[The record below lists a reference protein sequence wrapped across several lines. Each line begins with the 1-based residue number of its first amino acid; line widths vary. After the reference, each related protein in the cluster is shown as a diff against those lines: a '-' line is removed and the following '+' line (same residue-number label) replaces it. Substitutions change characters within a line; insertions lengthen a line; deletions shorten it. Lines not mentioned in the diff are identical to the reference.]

1 MKFEVCSGYLFISLP
16 LPPTSA
22 PSLRTY
28 PCYKLDHPW
37 LLGDTDAG
45 YEDDAEKSLHSGHWH
60 GFLQS
65 RTPLLF
71 LGGSPQ
77 AELLAKSF
85 VSCQVRC
92 SRHWPRL
99 GWGLRHSKP
108 MEVIS
113 PSSADQ
119 EMMLSVLCAWLKLLC
134 THLPIHPF
142 VHLSIFPVN
151 ICKHPLGI
159 GLWAEC

>member
-1 MKFEVCSGYLFISLP
+1 MCSGYLSISLP

-22 PSLRTY
+22 PSLCTY

-45 YEDDAEKSLHSGHWH
+45 YEDDAEKSLHSGHRH

-65 RTPLLF
+65 RIPLLF
-71 LGGSPQ
+71 LGESLQ

-85 VSCQVRC
+85 VLCQVRC

-99 GWGLRHSKP
+99 GWGMRHRKP
-108 MEVIS
+108 MEVYITIFS
-113 PSSADQ
+113 RPR
-119 EMMLSVLCAWLKLLC
+119 MVLSVLCTWLKLVC

-142 VHLSIFPVN
+142 VHLPIFPVN
-151 ICKHPLGI
+151 ISKHPLGI

>member
-1 MKFEVCSGYLFISLP
+1 MKFEVCSGSLFISLP

-37 LLGDTDAG
+37 LPGDTDAG
-45 YEDDAEKSLHSGHWH
+45 YEEDAEKSLHSGHWH
-60 GFLQS
+60 GFLHS

-71 LGGSPQ
+71 MGGSPQ

-108 MEVIS
+108 MEVYITIFS
-113 PSSADQ
+113 RPRNGALCSLRLAETLTHPPTHPSICS
-119 EMMLSVLCAWLKLLC
+119 SV
-134 THLPIHPF
+134 HLPSIH
-142 VHLSIFPVN
+142 
-151 ICKHPLGI
+151 
-159 GLWAEC
+159 

>member
-22 PSLRTY
+22 PSLHTY
-28 PCYKLDHPW
+28 PWYKLDHPW

-45 YEDDAEKSLHSGHWH
+45 YEDDAEKSLVSGHWH

-85 VSCQVRC
+85 VLGQVRC
-92 SRHWPRL
+92 SRHCPRL
-99 GWGLRHSKP
+99 GWGLRHRKP
-108 MEVIS
+108 VEVYITIFS
-113 PSSADQ
+113 RPRDDALFSA
-119 EMMLSVLCAWLKLLC
+119 
-134 THLPIHPF
+134 
-142 VHLSIFPVN
+142 
-151 ICKHPLGI
+151 LG
-159 GLWAEC
+159 

>member
-1 MKFEVCSGYLFISLP
+1 MKFEVCSGSLFISLP

-37 LLGDTDAG
+37 LPGDTDAG

-71 LGGSPQ
+71 MGGSPQ

-108 MEVIS
+108 MEVYITIFS
-113 PSSADQ
+113 RPRNGA
-119 EMMLSVLCAWLKLLC
+119 VLCAWLKLLR

-142 VHLSIFPVN
+142 VHLSIFPVSTRN
-151 ICKHPLGI
+151 WALG
-159 GLWAEC
+159 